1 MTPLSSSLKKEETW
15 GVSLENIRTQLG
27 LEIESI
33 DRLLF
38 ESYTELFAQV
48 QSKDPNLIEMTTLA
62 CVLHSFYNGVENI
75 CLSIAQVLD
84 KEVPA
89 GADWHRKLLD
99 QMTAETANRKP
110 LISAEM
116 VSQLDGYLSFRH
128 FFRHAY
134 CDRLKWDKMKEPVLL
149 VVDAWNQF
157 KAKVG
162 AKHSSLKPAN
172 DMPLMSE
179 CFAPTLPS

>member
-1 MTPLSSSLKKEETW
+1 M
-15 GVSLENIRTQLG
+15 SLENIRTQLG

-48 QSKDPNLIEMTTLA
+48 QGKEPNLIEMTTLA

-89 GADWHRKLLD
+89 RADWHRKLLGGVINLLIFFKTVCKHQLKAMSRKKVWSKNRFTV
-99 QMTAETANRKP
+99 QMA
-110 LISAEM
+110 
-116 VSQLDGYLSFRH
+116 
-128 FFRHAY
+128 
-134 CDRLKWDKMKEPVLL
+134 
-149 VVDAWNQF
+149 
-157 KAKVG
+157 
-162 AKHSSLKPAN
+162 
-172 DMPLMSE
+172 
-179 CFAPTLPS
+179 

>member
-1 MTPLSSSLKKEETW
+1 
-15 GVSLENIRTQLG
+15 VSLEDMRTQIR

-38 ESYTELFAQV
+38 ESYAALLAQV
-48 QSKDPNLIEMTTLA
+48 QSQEPNLIEMTALA
-62 CVLHSFYNGVENI
+62 GVLHSFYNGVEKI
-75 CLSIAQVLD
+75 CLSIAQELD

-110 LISAEM
+110 FISAEM
-116 VSQLDGYLSFRH
+116 VSRLDGYLSFRH

-149 VVDAWNQF
+149 VVDVWNQF
-157 KAKVG
+157 KAKVNIFL
-162 AKHSSLKPAN
+162 AV
-172 DMPLMSE
+172 
-179 CFAPTLPS
+179 LPS